1 MLWEKTKS
9 NTNLKTNIL
18 SYCKRFHLIFSKFFT
33 SNKVKQALII
43 AAINYVELEDLDVQL
58 CVVILGPPWRPPKC
72 QAIWRKERS
81 FKVTRRPVW
90 VSRSR
95 RRNVSDVLGQLKFG
109 IRQKFGENFCWLLT
123 KWKKIPLYSKTF
135 DVMICS
141 NCEFAVFTDQRKI
154 FLFAVI
160 LQYLP
165 SFQSKQLQR
174 LCHQFFEKSIES

>member
-1 MLWEKTKS
+1 MEKDWIVIKPS
-9 NTNLKTNIL
+9 G
-18 SYCKRFHLIFSKFFT
+18 HT
-33 SNKVKQALII
+33 SQ
-43 AAINYVELEDLDVQL
+43 DVQL

-95 RRNVSDVLGQLKFG
+95 RRNVSDVLGQLEFG
-109 IRQKFGENFCWLLT
+109 IRQKFGEKFCWLLT
-123 KWKKIPLYSKTF
+123 KWKKNSTLF
-135 DVMICS
+135 ENLICS

-160 LQYLP
+160 LQNLP